1 VSPSPD
7 ELQAACWR
15 RYDAIEARLTAG
27 VSERMLD
34 LAGLSPGMRVLDIAT
49 GRGEPA
55 LRAAQR
61 VGPTGQVL
69 GIDRNDGVLEI
80 ARELARAPG
89 LSNLELR
96 CADAETFAL
105 TGRSF
110 DAATARWCLMYFEA
124 PHQALARIHLALA
137 PGGVLVAAV
146 WAEPERVPYATL
158 AQRTLSRFREV
169 PPVPEGGPGVFRFS
183 DPAEIHRAW
192 TSSGFR
198 IEAIEEQDVP
208 VIEAAHGEGIVA
220 WYRALSAG
228 GWLRSLIAELPEE
241 TQRAWEQDLAREAER
256 YRVGDRILLGGV
268 TRLVLARRG

>member
-1 VSPSPD
+1 VSPSSD

-34 LAGLSPGMRVLDIAT
+34 LAQLRPGMRVLDIAT

-55 LRAAQR
+55 LRAAHR
-61 VGPTGQVL
+61 VGPSGRVL
-69 GIDRNDGVLEI
+69 GIDRNDAVLEL
-80 ARELARAPG
+80 ARELARAQG
-89 LSNLELR
+89 LSQLELR
-96 CADAETFAL
+96 QADAETFAV
-105 TGRSF
+105 TARSF
-110 DAATARWCLMYFEA
+110 DAATARWCLMYFKA
-124 PHQALARIHLALA
+124 PDRALERIHAALE

-158 AQRTLSRFREV
+158 ARRTLSHFREL
-169 PPVPEGGPGVFRFS
+169 PPLPTEGPGIFRFS
-183 DPAEIHRAW
+183 DLEEIHRVW
-192 TSSGFR
+192 SSSGFR
-198 IEAIEEQDVP
+198 IEVIEERDVP
-208 VIEAAHGEGIVA
+208 VIEAPDGAGIVA

-228 GWLRSLIAELPEE
+228 GWLKQLIDELPEA
-241 TQRAWEQDLAREAER
+241 TRRAWERDLALEAEA